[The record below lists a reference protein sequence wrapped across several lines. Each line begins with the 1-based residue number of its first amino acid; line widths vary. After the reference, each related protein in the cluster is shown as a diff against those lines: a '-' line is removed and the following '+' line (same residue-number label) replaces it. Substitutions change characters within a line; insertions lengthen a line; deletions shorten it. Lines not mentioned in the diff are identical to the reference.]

1 MQRQLRHMR
10 YRTVTIGNERI
21 LEIQQKINSR
31 PRKRFGHENPIFAM
45 NAMNELYV
53 NLEVALVAL
62 IQLIFIY
69 IFPSNAL
76 FCENL

>member
-45 NAMNELYV
+45 NELYV